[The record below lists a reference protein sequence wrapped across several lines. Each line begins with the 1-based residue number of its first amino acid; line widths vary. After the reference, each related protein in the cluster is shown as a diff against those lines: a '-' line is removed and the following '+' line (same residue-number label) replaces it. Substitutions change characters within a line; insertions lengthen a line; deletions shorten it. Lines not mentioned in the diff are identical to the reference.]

1 LQFKLTVFFS
11 KLRLMISLGECLTN
25 IVSKSE
31 EKNKSDFLMIVP
43 L

>member
-11 KLRLMISLGECLTN
+11 KLRLIISLAECLIN

-31 EKNKSDFLMIVP
+31 EKIKVIF
-43 L
+43 